1 MSYNVQFVGL
11 VCFLRESGG
20 RHLLLPDGRDPGD
33 GIEPHYALIAVAPDA
48 VLRAS
53 GWDGDEAVT
62 GGTFELP
69 PCSVTIEGSD
79 VPGSLDAREHDGLLP
94 ELRRLDPNFEIDP
107 ERAQTIATLHVR
119 QGSLHAYV
127 IPGGSA
133 AISELRVPHDGT
145 IRIRVT
151 PRDGSRER
159 SIELKPG
166 TEIAVANIAK
176 QPYLGGPEHNG
187 HFRIY
192 EKLSVHPV
200 FLREPDA
207 LPAVLAE
214 SPSPHRI
221 VSGPKPIGLTVSC
234 SNTGC
239 CTP

>member
-11 VCFLRESGG
+11 VCFLRENGG

-33 GIEPHYALIAVAPDA
+33 GIEPHYASIAVAPGS
-48 VLRAS
+48 VMGAS
-53 GWDGDEAVT
+53 GWEDDTAD
-62 GGTFELP
+62 GTFELP
-69 PCSVTIEGSD
+69 PCSVSIEGSD
-79 VPGSLDAREHDGLLP
+79 VPGNLDTREHDGLLP

-119 QGSLHAYV
+119 QGSLHAYT

-133 AISELRVPHDGT
+133 IISELRVPHDGP
-145 IRIRVT
+145 IRIKVT

-166 TEIAVANIAK
+166 TEIALANMARNS
-176 QPYLGGPEHNG
+176 YLGGPEHNG

-192 EKLSVHPV
+192 EKLSVRPV
-200 FLREPDA
+200 FLREPDTWA
-207 LPAVLAE
+207 VVLAE

-239 CTP
+239 CTPKP